1 MSAAEAEAEVP
12 RGGAEARSEGD
23 AGAGAGEP
31 RSLSD
36 VIDELR
42 EDLHGDQVSVEDIM
56 DAFAGRLFGPVIVL
70 PALFAL
76 TPLGAIPL
84 VPTAIGVILILFA
97 GQRALG
103 RDYPWI
109 PRFLREKSFSHE
121 KLDDALERFGPW
133 ARRIDKVVKPRLSG
147 LVEGAMERVV
157 AVVVVGLA
165 LSMPPLELIPFAV
178 FVPASGALLL
188 GVALTARDG
197 LLAGLGMA
205 AAAGTIATLLVLVF

>member
-1 MSAAEAEAEVP
+1 MSGAAEARPA
-12 RGGAEARSEGD
+12 SEGASAGDD
-23 AGAGAGEP
+23 AP
-31 RSLSD
+31 RSLSG

-42 EDLHGDQVSVEDIM
+42 GELEGDEVSVEDIM

-84 VPTAIGVILILFA
+84 VPTAIGVILLLFA
-97 GQRALG
+97 VQRALG
-103 RDYPWI
+103 RDHPWI
-109 PRFLREKSFSHE
+109 PRFLREKTVSHE
-121 KLDDALERFGPW
+121 KLDSALERFEPW
-133 ARRIDKVVKPRLSG
+133 ARRIDKVVKPRLSA
-147 LVEGAMERVV
+147 LVEGPMERVV

-165 LSMPPLELIPFAV
+165 LSMPPLELVPFAV

-205 AAAGTIATLLVLVF
+205 AAAGTIGALMMMIV